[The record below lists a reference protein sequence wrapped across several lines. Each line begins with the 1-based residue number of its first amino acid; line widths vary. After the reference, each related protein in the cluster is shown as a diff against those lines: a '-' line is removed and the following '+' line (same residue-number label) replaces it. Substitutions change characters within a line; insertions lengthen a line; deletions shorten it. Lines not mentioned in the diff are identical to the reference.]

1 VALAQAAH
9 AQDANHLLIYAIDVE
24 GGQSTLLVDTATHA
38 SLLIDTGWSSVDG
51 RDATRIQAAM
61 RDAGITRID
70 HLLVTH
76 FHVDHVG
83 GVPELVKRVRIGE
96 FLDHGPNREDS
107 DITRHDYAA
116 YLKAIAGKPHRV
128 VHPGD
133 TINIPGL
140 TAMVLTADGDH
151 SSAVPGVTPTPNRTC
166 AAEPHWDLDSSENP
180 RSADVLIRFG
190 KFRFL
195 DLGDLTKAKEIP
207 LVCPNNLIGTVGLYL
222 VNHHGFNLSNSR
234 AFVDAIHPRVAIM
247 DNGAHKAGSP
257 EAWQTVHES
266 PGLEDL
272 WMLHT
277 AEDSDAAHNSAPE
290 LIANPR
296 GAPTDGAYLKVMASP
311 DGSFSITDSRTGK
324 TKAYLTLEAL
334 LLASSSSSEPPQIR
348 APPGIAGKNGSSA
361 FLRADEPRWQPAS
374 APSRCTSPPRSL
386 PGVQHHRPETPGKPV
401 PANGGATPRRSL
413 STRRR
418 RLIAQ
423 LSASGQKSAN
433 ANRPP
438 RAELAGNAS

>member
-1 VALAQAAH
+1 MRINAQTRSASSLLLSLPRLALVCFLAIVALQQAAP
-9 AQDANHLLIYAIDVE
+9 AQDAPAHAANHLLIYAIDVE
-24 GGQSTLLVDTATHA
+24 GGQSTLLVETRTHA
-38 SLLIDTGWSSVDG
+38 SLLIDTGWPSTDG

-61 RDAGITRID
+61 GDAGITRID
-70 HLLVTH
+70 HLLITH

-83 GVPELVKRVRIGE
+83 GVPELVKRVPIGE

-116 YLKAIAGKPHRV
+116 YLKAIAGRPHHV

-133 TINIPGL
+133 TIDIPGL
-140 TAMVLTADGDH
+140 SAIVLTADGDH
-151 SSAVPGVTPTPNRTC
+151 ISAIPGVTPTPNPTC
-166 AAEPHWDLDSSENP
+166 AQEPHWDLDSTENP
-180 RSADVLIRFG
+180 RSAGVLVRFG

-207 LVCPNNLIGTVGLYL
+207 LVCPNNLIGTVDLYL

-296 GAPTDGAYLKVMASP
+296 GAPADGAYLKVLASA
-311 DGSFSITDSRTGK
+311 DGSFSITNSRTGK
-324 TKAYLTLEAL
+324 TKAYPH
-334 LLASSSSSEPPQIR
+334 S
-348 APPGIAGKNGSSA
+348 
-361 FLRADEPRWQPAS
+361 
-374 APSRCTSPPRSL
+374 
-386 PGVQHHRPETPGKPV
+386 
-401 PANGGATPRRSL
+401 
-413 STRRR
+413 
-418 RLIAQ
+418 
-423 LSASGQKSAN
+423 
-433 ANRPP
+433 
-438 RAELAGNAS
+438 